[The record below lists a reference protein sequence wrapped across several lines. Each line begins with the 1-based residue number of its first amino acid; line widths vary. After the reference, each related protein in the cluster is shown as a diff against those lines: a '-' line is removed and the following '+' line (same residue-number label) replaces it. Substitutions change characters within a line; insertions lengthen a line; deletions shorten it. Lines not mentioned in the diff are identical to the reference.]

1 MNITLKKIFNNWG
14 EWINFEKRLSAQ
26 TLKAYCS
33 DLNLF
38 ISHLQTYKNKEI
50 KLSDFENLN
59 QTDLTS
65 WFFSRIRDGNSH
77 RSNAR
82 ALSSIKS
89 FICFLLKKK
98 RIKNSTFLNLKGPRF
113 VDSLPR
119 PLTRNQVHKLLKSIL
134 LEKEEW
140 IGMRDLSILL
150 LMWGYGLRI
159 SEVLNL
165 KIIDY

>member
-1 MNITLKKIFNNWG
+1 MNEILKKILNNWI

-38 ISHLQTYKNKEI
+38 ISHLQIYKNKEI
-50 KLSDFENLN
+50 ELSDFESLH

-89 FICFLLKKK
+89 FINFLLKKK
-98 RIKNSTFLNLKGPRF
+98 KNKKFNFFEPKRT
-113 VDSLPR
+113 
-119 PLTRNQVHKLLKSIL
+119 QVC
-134 LEKEEW
+134 
-140 IGMRDLSILL
+140 
-150 LMWGYGLRI
+150 
-159 SEVLNL
+159 
-165 KIIDY
+165 

>member
-1 MNITLKKIFNNWG
+1 MNIILKKIFSNWI

-38 ISHLQTYKNKEI
+38 ISHLRIYKNKEI

-89 FICFLLKKK
+89 FIYFLIKKK
-98 RIKNSTFLNLKGPRF
+98 KK
-113 VDSLPR
+113 
-119 PLTRNQVHKLLKSIL
+119 
-134 LEKEEW
+134 
-140 IGMRDLSILL
+140 
-150 LMWGYGLRI
+150 
-159 SEVLNL
+159 
-165 KIIDY
+165 